1 MRDLS
6 ESLTVSALCL
16 QTDNM
21 RILILLF
28 VLVLGLPAPLFAG
41 NVRNQEMVFEDR
53 DRDFLLYI
61 PDNISQFSAPYPLV
75 IVLHGVASTSEQVM
89 EKSHGRFNALADQ
102 YGFVVAYPNGL
113 ARNWNLGIGN
123 AAALVL
129 PRRDD
134 RAFVEA
140 VIANIGA
147 RLPIDTTRIFAT
159 GFSLGGQMAFSLA
172 CTRPG
177 LIRAVATVSMPLP
190 AFLLDECRK
199 ADPFGVL
206 LIHGTADPWVPYEG
220 GTFPVGPKPRDIF
233 LSHNASL
240 EFFRGKNG
248 CNPDDMDRKT
258 LDNVDDGTGIVIRA
272 WRNCTG
278 PAVAS
283 IAIFGGGHTWPKEDQ
298 ALASRPVVGRVSQEI
313 DAANEI
319 WTFFQSF

>member
-1 MRDLS
+1 MRLLS
-6 ESLTVSALCL
+6 
-16 QTDNM
+16 
-21 RILILLF
+21 LL
-28 VLVLGLPAPLFAG
+28 LLSMLGLATSAFAG
-41 NVRNQEMVFEDR
+41 EVRNIDMYFEGR

-75 IVLHGVASTSEQVM
+75 VVLHGIASTSEQVM
-89 EKSHGRFNALADQ
+89 EKSHGRFNELAGQ
-102 YGFVVAYPNGL
+102 FGFVVAYPNGL
-113 ARNWNLGIGN
+113 ARNWDLGDGN

-129 PRRDD
+129 PKRDD
-134 RAFVEA
+134 RAFVAA
-140 VIANIGA
+140 VIDDIGA
-147 RLPIDTTRIFAT
+147 RLPIDTSRVFAT
-159 GFSLGGQMAFSLA
+159 GFSLGGQMAFSMA

-190 AFLLDECRK
+190 AFLDDDCQT

-240 EFFRGKNG
+240 AFFRAKNR
-248 CNPDDMDRKT
+248 CNPEAEDRAT

-272 WRNCTG
+272 WRDCQG